1 MPMGDSLFYENSTLG
16 LVGEK
21 IQEQNIKEERE
32 RSDFRSPIWTLY
44 FDGSKSK
51 EGLGVGCILTDHRGK
66 HLFLSCRLE
75 FECTN
80 KFVEYKSLVQGVKK
94 AIDPDGNELKFF
106 GDSEIIV
113 RQVRNTIHCNSPH
126 LKNYEQE
133 VHRLIEFF
141 EDLNI
146 TMIPRAKNILDDSLS
161 TASSR
166 LSPLEDYEAS

>member
-1 MPMGDSLFYENSTLG
+1 MD
-16 LVGEK
+16 
-21 IQEQNIKEERE
+21 
-32 RSDFRSPIWTLY
+32 
-44 FDGSKSK
+44 
-51 EGLGVGCILTDHRGK
+51 
-66 HLFLSCRLE
+66 
-75 FECTN
+75 
-80 KFVEYKSLVQGVKK
+80 VK
-94 AIDPDGNELKFF
+94 ELKVF

-166 LSPLEDYEAS
+166 LSPLEYYEAS